1 MIGIVMAGGL
11 GSRMNLSEEKLLLKY
26 KKPIILHVAT
36 ALSDSL
42 CFSKIIFI
50 TSPNS
55 PKTKKLL
62 LENNFETIDTSGKGY
77 VEDLNT
83 ILKSVNDSVFVTSAD
98 LPLLDKTI
106 IKKIVRVYDPNK
118 PCTTILV
125 TKKFLESLGLSNDY
139 EVIFQNQTCV
149 YTGISMFNSEKISD
163 LEKFE
168 EDFVIINDKRIGF
181 NINTKKDYDLLCT
194 T

>member
-1 MIGIVMAGGL
+1 MAGGL
-11 GSRMNLSEEKLLLKY
+11 GSRMNSSKEKLLLKY
-26 KKPIILHVAT
+26 KKPIILHVAS
-36 ALSDSL
+36 ALSVSS

-55 PKTKKLL
+55 PKTQKLL
-62 LENNFETIDTSGKGY
+62 LENNFETMDTSGKGY

-83 ILKSVNDSVFVTSAD
+83 ILKSLNDSVFVTSAD
-98 LPLLDKTI
+98 LPLLDSAI
-106 IKKIVRVYDPNK
+106 IKKIVKIYDPNK
-118 PCTTILV
+118 PCTAILV

-139 EVIFQNQTCV
+139 EVTFQNQTCV
-149 YTGISMFNSEKISD
+149 YTGISMFNSEKISA
-163 LEKFE
+163 LERFE

-181 NINTKKDYDLLCT
+181 NINTKKDYDLLGT